1 MKSSLSVVVF
11 FHSVVSLSFTST
23 SAYVVS
29 NAISNRNPSRSNV
42 SIPTQRGR
50 TRQCM
55 SMGLLTPP
63 TAMDAVWSKIPTM
76 AVGGALSWLRFLDA
90 SNFFFLPAQT
100 RSFIGTFPILLRIVL
115 GVLALDV
122 LPSVFDILFVR
133 ILWNRIIAVRPPND
147 EINISKLPKVYDVQ
161 QIRSFYK
168 SKPRL
173 VLARATEILSVCRVL
188 VWDLFTDYR
197 LKKTKE
203 NEPLRAEQFTQLIT
217 RLGPSF
223 IKFGQALSIRPDIC
237 SPVYLEQLIKL
248 QDQVPPFSSEEA
260 LQIINKELNKN
271 GFSPS
276 DVFSRLSDFN
286 ECVAAASLGQGNQ
299 SSLHCQCSL

>member
-1 MKSSLSVVVF
+1 MKRSSTVVVL
-11 FHSVVSLSFTST
+11 VLCLVSLSFTSVC
-23 SAYVVS
+23 AYVINS
-29 NAISNRNPSRSNV
+29 ALSTRPSLSNV
-42 SIPTQRGR
+42 RIHPHKGR
-50 TRQCM
+50 QSM
-55 SMGLLTPP
+55 SMGLLSP
-63 TAMDAVWSKIPTM
+63 TAMDTVWSKVPTM

-90 SNFFFLPAQT
+90 SNFFFLPMQT

-147 EINISKLPKVYDVQ
+147 EINVSKLPKVYDVQ

-173 VLARATEILSVCRVL
+173 VLARATEIVSVCRVL
-188 VWDLFTDYR
+188 LWDLFTDYR

-203 NEPLRAEQFTQLIT
+203 NEPLRAQQFTQLIT
-217 RLGPSF
+217 RLGPAF

-260 LQIINKELNKN
+260 LRIINKELNKN
-271 GFSPS
+271 GYVAS

-286 ECVAAASLGQGNQ
+286 ECVAAASLGQGNYH
-299 SSLHCQCSL
+299 SSTNAIEH